1 MDGDNRITLSPSI
14 LLERTHARVEFI
26 FTTVDDGGNYL
37 SPLLPLSKVTKLSLN
52 NEVSGY
58 SVLPSAGEYTATGGG
73 NPDIRGVDYVG
84 DPLLLPERASF
95 HECANEGAGESAFV
109 TKCKERLLPYTGMT
123 PNYIY
128 VAPGVYGEGK
138 EGAMALSYPSI
149 IGWEPPI
156 RYIGSSFIIRI
167 LIKVIK
173 IITIFVVI
181 LFTVSSPH

>member
-1 MDGDNRITLSPSI
+1 
-14 LLERTHARVEFI
+14 
-26 FTTVDDGGNYL
+26 
-37 SPLLPLSKVTKLSLN
+37 
-52 NEVSGY
+52 
-58 SVLPSAGEYTATGGG
+58 
-73 NPDIRGVDYVG
+73 
-84 DPLLLPERASF
+84 
-95 HECANEGAGESAFV
+95 
-109 TKCKERLLPYTGMT
+109 MT

-138 EGAMALSYPSI
+138 EGAMALVLSVDYRM
-149 IGWEPPI
+149 GTPI

>member
-1 MDGDNRITLSPSI
+1 MVGLCFLGVPFFMVGGNWISLSRLI

-95 HECANEGAGESAFV
+95 HEGANEGAGESAFV
-109 TKCKERLLPYTGMT
+109 TKCKERLLPYIGKT

-138 EGAMALSYPSI
+138 EGAMALVLSVDYRMGTPDK
-149 IGWEPPI
+149 P
-156 RYIGSSFIIRI
+156 YRI
-167 LIKVIK
+167 ELYNPDLSENDKGY
-173 IITIFVVI
+173 
-181 LFTVSSPH
+181 